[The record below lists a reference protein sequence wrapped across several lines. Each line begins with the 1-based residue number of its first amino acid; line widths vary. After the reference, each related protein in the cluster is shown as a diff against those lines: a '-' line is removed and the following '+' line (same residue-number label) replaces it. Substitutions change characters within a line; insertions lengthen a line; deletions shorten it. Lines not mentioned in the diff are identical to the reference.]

1 MSHDLPLLEISGRP
15 RDRGR
20 AHGEGFREQVRTL
33 LSVYFDYLD
42 RTSRSH
48 RVEPLTK
55 KRALDLS
62 GAYLG
67 PADASAPDLLE
78 EVRGIADGAGV
89 PFAEVLALNAF
100 LDLFD
105 HLSPAFVEAGCT
117 TFMVPGG
124 LDGTGA
130 AIAQNYDLP
139 SLFAPATVLLRI
151 VRTGGPDALV
161 YTPAGMLGCAG
172 LNSAGIGVVIN
183 NLIPADAGPGV
194 PYPFVIR
201 RILSAERIGGA
212 IDAVLAAPR
221 ASGMNYVLCDR
232 HGEIYDLETS
242 ARDYEVLCPFD
253 GPMAHANHYL
263 TERLKPLER
272 RAWDQRGQT
281 IARWGRATRLLRA
294 SHPDAAALRAMLKD
308 HVNGPIAICR
318 HEEDLDGEP
327 CGQTMCGIVLEP
339 SRRRAWFARGP
350 VCEHEWVNYEL
361 RETGR

>member
-1 MSHDLPLLEISGRP
+1 MTNHLPLLEISGDP

-20 AHGEGFREQVRTL
+20 AHGEGFREQIRTL

-42 RTSRSH
+42 HTSRSH

-55 KRALDLS
+55 TRALDLS
-62 GAYLG
+62 CAYLG

-78 EVRGIADGAGV
+78 EARGIADGAGV
-89 PFAEVLALNAF
+89 PFAEILALNAF

-105 HLSPAFVEAGCT
+105 YLSPAFVEAGCT
-117 TFMVPGG
+117 TFMAPGG
-124 LDGTGA
+124 LDGTDAVIG
-130 AIAQNYDLP
+130 QNYDLP
-139 SLFAPATVLLRI
+139 SIFAPAAVLLRLTQ
-151 VRTGGPDALV
+151 TGSPNTLV
-161 YTPAGMLGCAG
+161 YTTAGMLGLAG

-201 RILSAERIGGA
+201 RILSSTRIGGA
-212 IDAVLAAPR
+212 IDAVLVAPR

-253 GPMAHANHYL
+253 GPMAHSNHYL

-294 SHPDAAALRAMLKD
+294 SPRPDAAALQTMLKD

-318 HEEDLDGEP
+318 HEEDLGGEP

-339 SRRRAWFARGP
+339 PGGRAWFARGP
-350 VCEHEWVNYEL
+350 VCENEWVSYEL
-361 RETGR
+361 